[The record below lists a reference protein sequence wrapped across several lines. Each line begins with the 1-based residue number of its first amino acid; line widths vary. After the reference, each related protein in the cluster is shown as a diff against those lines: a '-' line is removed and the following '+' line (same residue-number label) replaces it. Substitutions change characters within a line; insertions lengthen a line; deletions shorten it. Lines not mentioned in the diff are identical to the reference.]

1 MANAACVGGSF
12 LGVEKGKPATVS
24 NLGAPAVLLLVLA
37 CLPLVLPSSDPKQ
50 GMSFGDLDGGGSAA
64 GLQYPYGAFASSP
77 VLSLTVV
84 DARRRRGG
92 GGNAKDASEAE
103 NEGQSMMSGH
113 LDVVLSGGGDGEDG
127 EAANQRKP
135 KRKKPYN
142 RHTPRQIEQLEAMFK
157 EFHHP
162 DEKQRAQLS
171 RQLGLDPRQVK
182 FWFQNRRTHLKN
194 QLERQENAR
203 LKHENDK
210 LRVENLSIREAIR
223 DLVCSCCGGPAVLG
237 ELSPE
242 EHQLRLENAR
252 LRDELA
258 RVCTVTSKF
267 IGKPMSHMEL
277 LLAKEPHPMT
287 GSSLELAVAVGV
299 GSSVPSSKMPVSTI
313 SELAGSTSSSTGT
326 VTTPMVTASLPMVSI
341 DKSKF
346 AQLAVSAMNE
356 LVKMARMNEPLW
368 IPTIPS
374 PGSPIM
380 ETLNFKEYLKAFSPC
395 VGVKPTGFVSEASRE
410 SGIVTIDSSAALM
423 EVFMDERR
431 WSDIFYC
438 IVAKASIV
446 EEILPGVAGSR
457 NGALLLMQ
465 AELQMLSPL
474 VPIREVTFLRF
485 CKQLAEGAWAVVDVS
500 IDGLQTDQC
509 LATNTKC
516 RRLPSGCVLQDTPNG
531 CKVTWVEHAEY
542 PEASVHQLYQPLMRS
557 GLALGAGRW
566 LATLQRQCECLAI
579 LMSSLAAPE
588 HDSAAVSLE
597 GKWSLLKLAR
607 RMMENFCA
615 GMGASSSREWSMLDG
630 FTGSTGKDVRVMVQ
644 NSVDEPGVPPG
655 VVLSVA
661 TAVWLPVTPERLF
674 NFLRDEELR
683 AEWDILSNGGPM
695 QQVLRIS
702 KGQLDGNSVALL
714 RADHTDSHLNSILIL
729 QETCTD
735 RSGAMVVYTPV
746 DFPAMQLVL
755 GGGDSKN
762 VALLPSGF
770 VILPAGSTA
779 SGLGHKARGSLLTV
793 AFQILVN
800 SQPTAK
806 LTVESVD
813 TVYSLISCTIEKIKA
828 ALHCDV
834 C

>member
-258 RVCTVTSKF
+258 R
-267 IGKPMSHMEL
+267 
-277 LLAKEPHPMT
+277 
-287 GSSLELAVAVGV
+287 
-299 GSSVPSSKMPVSTI
+299 
-313 SELAGSTSSSTGT
+313 
-326 VTTPMVTASLPMVSI
+326 
-341 DKSKF
+341 
-346 AQLAVSAMNE
+346 
-356 LVKMARMNEPLW
+356 
-368 IPTIPS
+368 
-374 PGSPIM
+374 
-380 ETLNFKEYLKAFSPC
+380 
-395 VGVKPTGFVSEASRE
+395 
-410 SGIVTIDSSAALM
+410 
-423 EVFMDERR
+423 
-431 WSDIFYC
+431 
-438 IVAKASIV
+438 
-446 EEILPGVAGSR
+446 
-457 NGALLLMQ
+457 MQ

-695 QQVLRIS
+695 QQVLRIT

-729 QETCTD
+729 QETCSD
-735 RSGAMVVYTPV
+735 RSGAMVVYAPV

-770 VILPAGSTA
+770 VILPAGSSA
-779 SGLGHKARGSLLTV
+779 GGVGHKSPGSLLTV